1 MNDAH
6 AMKRTRTSVLA
17 ALVALAPVALA
28 TLAPRAAAQV
38 MAAADSRGDASGLP
52 EGVAPWWPSRYGG
65 DDQLGTLNEI
75 TPEVVKSATA
85 LVKRG
90 EVVDLGRVLDD
101 NTPKFPGR
109 FWHQT
114 VDVSPH
120 FENARRIDARGRG
133 WGRNEINWITEI
145 QSGTFQ
151 VGTQLD
157 AIGHLQIGDRFY
169 NGWRTRDIV
178 EPWGLARLGIETI
191 PPIVTRGV
199 LVDVAAYKG
208 VARLE
213 RGYVITLADVE
224 GALARQKV
232 SVRPGDAVLFHTG
245 WGALYGKDNAL
256 FLSGEPG
263 PGLEVAK
270 WLYERRVA
278 ITGAD
283 TWSFGPVP
291 GEDPERPFIVPQTM
305 YVQWGLF
312 ALENVATEAL
322 VERRVHEFLFTVTH
336 HKTRGSTAAV
346 VAPAAVY

>member
-75 TPEVVKSATA
+75 TPEGVKSATA

-199 LVDVAAYKG
+199 LVDVARTRRTDQLPPG
-208 VARLE
+208 T
-213 RGYVITLADVE
+213 VITPSDVE
-224 GALARQKV
+224 AALASTGV
-232 SVRPGDAVLFHTG
+232 DIEPGDAVLFHTG
-245 WGALYGKDNAL
+245 WGRSYGVANDRY
-256 FLSGEPG
+256 LSGEPG
-263 PGLEVAK
+263 PGMALAQ
-270 WLYERRVA
+270 WLVERRVA
-278 ITGAD
+278 VTGCD

-291 GEDPERPFIVPQTM
+291 AEDPDRPFEVPQWLNTRHG
-305 YVQWGLF
+305 VVVV
-312 ALENVATEAL
+312 ENLHLAELAARQV
-322 VERRVHEFLFTVTH
+322 VEFLFVVSH
-336 HKTRGSTAAV
+336 PKLRGATGAW
-346 VAPAAVY
+346 VAPLAIC